1 MINFV
6 IINED
11 EDRYEQYIFN
21 CAEEILKIYWSNN
34 LSDIPA
40 ADYEVFGGKY
50 IMDNKVYHAKTFGDI
65 IEELQIN
72 YWKNVRI

>member
-6 IINED
+6 TINED
-11 EDRYEQYIFN
+11 EGRYEQYVFN

-40 ADYEVFGGKY
+40 VDNEVFGGKY
-50 IMDNKVYHAKTFGDI
+50 VMDNKLFYAKTFGDI
-65 IEELQIN
+65 IEELQIT
-72 YWKNVRI
+72 YWKYLRI